1 MNQKTLEIIGTRH
14 TVDQVKEAFTLARS
28 MGFAHINMDLI
39 VGLPGES
46 YDDVEH
52 TMKEL
57 EAMAPDSVTVHS
69 LAIKRAAR
77 LSLFKDNCQIL
88 CRDGIVAILSLS
100 PEKYGR

>member
-1 MNQKTLEIIGTRH
+1 
-14 TVDQVKEAFTLARS
+14 

-77 LSLFKDNCQIL
+77 LSLFKDKYEEMGLENNMQIMDMTANTVQRWD
-88 CRDGIVAILSLS
+88 CRHIISIARKIWPVTL
-100 PEKYGR
+100 KT